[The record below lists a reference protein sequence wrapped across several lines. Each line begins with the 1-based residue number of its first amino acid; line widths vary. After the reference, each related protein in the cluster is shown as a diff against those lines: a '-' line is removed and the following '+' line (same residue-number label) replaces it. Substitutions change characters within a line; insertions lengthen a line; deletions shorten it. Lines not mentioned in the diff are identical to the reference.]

1 MQTLLAFFSI
11 YFLDTKLLIPVF
23 ILGPLLTL
31 SSMIAWN
38 NRHLWG
44 SEGLFKTFFQSW
56 AKVSIEF
63 GLILAI
69 LGIAMAVIGITTN
82 FRDGSGL
89 FTTLPSALVG
99 TCTAV
104 ICAATGYAFRNSVNA
119 VKYRLGKIQ
128 WIFFWLITSCFIFY
142 QIDMTDVSISNTY
155 LQPEFVLIFFP
166 LLCLLTYS
174 GIRTKKSF
182 ILSAIEAIF
191 SITMLGIVLG
201 ISSWFVNAD
210 DFSASREA
218 IVLTGLVFFWGAWF
232 HLLINSVSLVFPRTA
247 DSEAANLGIKTWHYC
262 EAASFFLFLVFAPV
276 GATEYQ
282 RESTD
287 QANQQANNEAQELR
301 IEQLEAQIKL
311 LTEKV
316 GEV

>member
-1 MQTLLAFFSI
+1 MQTLFAFFSV
-11 YFLDTKLLIPVF
+11 YFLDPKLLIPIF
-23 ILGPLLTL
+23 ILGPILIL
-31 SSMIAWN
+31 SSMITWN

-44 SEGLFKTFFQSW
+44 SEGLFKTFFQCW

-69 LGIAMAVIGITTN
+69 LGIAIAVVGLTIN
-82 FRDGSGL
+82 FRDGGAL
-89 FTTLPSALVG
+89 FDNLPSALVG

-104 ICAATGYAFRNSVNA
+104 VCAATGYAFRNGADA
-119 VKYRLGKIQ
+119 VEYRIGKIQ
-128 WIFFWLITSCFIFY
+128 WIFFWLITSYFIFD
-142 QIDMTDVSISNTY
+142 QIAMTGVSVSNTY
-155 LQPEFVLIFFP
+155 LQPEFVLFFFP

-174 GIRTKKSF
+174 GIRAKKSF

-232 HLLINSVSLVFPRTA
+232 HLQINSVSLVFPNKA

>member
-1 MQTLLAFFSI
+1 MQTLFAFFSVH
-11 YFLDTKLLIPVF
+11 FFDPQLLIPVF
-23 ILGPLLTL
+23 ILLPMLTL

-44 SEGLFKTFFQSW
+44 SEGLFKTFFQCW

-69 LGIAMAVIGITTN
+69 LGIALAVIAITTN
-82 FRDGSGL
+82 LRVGGGL
-89 FTTLPSALVG
+89 FATLPSALVG

-104 ICAATGYAFRNSVNA
+104 ICAATGYAFRNSASTVA
-119 VKYRLGKIQ
+119 YRMGKIQ
-128 WIFFWLITSCFIFY
+128 WIFFWVITGLAIFQ
-142 QIDMTDVSISNTY
+142 QIDNTGISFSKTY
-155 LQPEFVLIFFP
+155 LQPEFILIFFP

-174 GIRTKKSF
+174 GIRAKKSV
-182 ILSAIEAIF
+182 ILSAIEANF
-191 SITMLGIVLG
+191 SLTMLGTVLG
-201 ISSWFVNAD
+201 ISAWFVNAD
-210 DFSASREA
+210 DFNASREA
-218 IVLTGLVFFWGAWF
+218 IILTGLIFFWGALF
-232 HLLINSVSLVFPRTA
+232 HLLINTVSLVFPSKA

-287 QANQQANNEAQELR
+287 QANQQANNEAQ
-301 IEQLEAQIKL
+301 QLEINQLKAQIKL
-311 LTEKV
+311 LTEKIE
-316 GEV
+316 EV

>member
-1 MQTLLAFFSI
+1 MQTLFAFFSV
-11 YFLDTKLLIPVF
+11 YFLDPKLLIPIF
-23 ILGPLLTL
+23 ILGPILIL
-31 SSMIAWN
+31 SSMITWN

-44 SEGLFKTFFQSW
+44 SEGLFRTFFHCW

-69 LGIAMAVIGITTN
+69 LGIAMAVVGITIN
-82 FRDGSGL
+82 FSGDGL
-89 FTTLPSALVG
+89 FATLPSALVG

-104 ICAATGYAFRNSVNA
+104 MCAATGYAFRNSADA
-119 VKYRLGKIQ
+119 VEYRIGKIQ
-128 WIFFWLITSCFIFY
+128 WIFFWAITPGFIFY
-142 QIDMTDVSISNTY
+142 QIVMTGVSFSKTY
-155 LQPEFVLIFFP
+155 LQPEFIFIFFP

-174 GIRTKKSF
+174 GIRAKKSY

-201 ISSWFVNAD
+201 ISSWFINAD
-210 DFSASREA
+210 DFNASREA
-218 IVLTGLVFFWGAWF
+218 IVLTGLVFFWGAWL
-232 HLLINSVSLVFPRTA
+232 HLLINTVSLVFPSKT

>member
-1 MQTLLAFFSI
+1 MQTLSAFFSA
-11 YFLDTKLLIPVF
+11 YFLNTQMLIPAF
-23 ILGPLLTL
+23 ILVPILTM

-44 SEGLFKTFFQSW
+44 SQGLFKTFFQCW

-69 LGIAMAVIGITTN
+69 LGIALAVTAITTY
-82 FRDGSGL
+82 FRVGSGL
-89 FTTLPSALVG
+89 FATLPLALVG

-104 ICAATGYAFRNSVNA
+104 ICAATGYAFRNSANTVA
-119 VKYRLGKIQ
+119 YRMSKIQ
-128 WIFFWLITSCFIFY
+128 WIFFWVIAGLAISH
-142 QIDMTDVSISNTY
+142 QIEHTGIRFSKTY
-155 LQPEFVLIFFP
+155 LQPEFILIFFP

-174 GIRTKKSF
+174 GITAKKSA
-182 ILSAIEAIF
+182 ILSAIEANF
-191 SITMLGIVLG
+191 SLTMLGTVLG

-210 DFSASREA
+210 DFNASREA
-218 IVLTGLVFFWGAWF
+218 IILTGLVFFWGALF
-232 HLLINSVSLVFPRTA
+232 HLLINTVSLVFPSKA

-276 GATEYQ
+276 GATEYH

-287 QANQQANNEAQELR
+287 QANQQANNEAQ
-301 IEQLEAQIKL
+301 QLEINQLKAQIKL

>member
-1 MQTLLAFFSI
+1 MQTLFAFFSV
-11 YFLDTKLLIPVF
+11 YFLDPKLLIPIF
-23 ILGPLLTL
+23 ILGPILIL
-31 SSMIAWN
+31 SSMITWN

-44 SEGLFKTFFQSW
+44 SEGLFRTFFHCW

-69 LGIAMAVIGITTN
+69 LGIAMAVVGITIN
-82 FRDGSGL
+82 FSGDGL
-89 FTTLPSALVG
+89 FATLPSALVG

-104 ICAATGYAFRNSVNA
+104 MCAATGYAFRNSADA
-119 VKYRLGKIQ
+119 VEYRIGKIQ
-128 WIFFWLITSCFIFY
+128 WIFFWAITPLFIFY
-142 QIDMTDVSISNTY
+142 QIGMTGVSFSKTY
-155 LQPEFVLIFFP
+155 LQPEFIFIFFP

-174 GIRTKKSF
+174 GIRAKKSY

-201 ISSWFVNAD
+201 ISSWFINAD
-210 DFSASREA
+210 DFNASREA
-218 IVLTGLVFFWGAWF
+218 IVLTGLVFFWGAWL
-232 HLLINSVSLVFPRTA
+232 HLLINTVSLVFPSKT

-282 RESTD
+282 REATD
-287 QANQQANNEAQELR
+287 QANQQANNEAQ
-301 IEQLEAQIKL
+301 QLEINQLKAQIKL
-311 LTEKV
+311 LTKKV